1 MDILGAI
8 GAINALLL
16 AFLLGTKKRKT
27 ARDKVLIAWVLNF
40 FLYFGYYFLF
50 ERQLMRLDVLWTL
63 LWGISL
69 LAHPVFLYV
78 YTISLTRRRF
88 VFNLKVASNF
98 LLLIPWGL
106 SMIPYLL
113 LTPEEQVR
121 LVYDKQFISHE
132 LFLPMMIQLCIELFF
147 FIRALI
153 VIIQHQQ
160 NIKQEFSYQA
170 KINLAWLKL
179 LIYLYVVILVASVA
193 GYSLASSKILNI
205 KVMDDLM
212 MLVRLVLFFY
222 MIYHGFKQK
231 LIYASDLTNNSRKTE
246 TPGKPKPEAFN
257 SEEKQVSESEHKETI
272 MKLRKMMLDEK
283 LYLEQ
288 ELSLGE
294 TANKLGIHAHL
305 LSKILNTQLQKN
317 FFEFVNE
324 YRVDEFKKLVSD
336 PKNKHISLLGLA
348 MDAGFNSKAT
358 FNRFFKNSMGL
369 TPSEFRKSHQP

>member
-16 AFLLGTKKRKT
+16 VFLLGTKKRK
-27 ARDKVLIAWVLNF
+27 AASDKVLITWVLNF

-50 ERQLMRLDVLWTL
+50 ERQVMKSDVLWTL

-69 LAHPVFLYV
+69 VAHPVFLYV
-78 YTISLTRRRF
+78 YTLSLTRRNF
-88 VFNLKVASNF
+88 KFNLKVASNF
-98 LLLIPWGL
+98 LLIIPWGL

-113 LTPEEQVR
+113 LTPEEQIR

-132 LFLPMMIQLCIELFF
+132 LLLPMMIQLCIELFF
-147 FIRALI
+147 FIRALM

-160 NIKQEFSYQA
+160 NIKQEFSHQA

-179 LIYLYVVILVASVA
+179 LIYLYLILLGASMA
-193 GYSLASSKILNI
+193 GYSLASSNILNI
-205 KVMDDLM
+205 KVMDDLL
-212 MLVRLVLFFY
+212 MLVRLLLFFY

-231 LIYASDLTNNSRKTE
+231 LIYASDLTTHSPQTE
-246 TPGKPKPEAFN
+246 RPGKPEPAASN
-257 SEEKQVSESEHKETI
+257 SEEKPVPESEDKETI
-272 MKLRKMMLDEK
+272 MKLRKLMLEES
-283 LYLEQ
+283 LYLKQ

-294 TANKLGIHAHL
+294 TANKLGIHAHQ
-305 LSKILNTQLQKN
+305 LSKLLNAQLQKS

-336 PKNKHISLLGLA
+336 PKNKHLSLLGLA
-348 MDAGFNSKAT
+348 MEAGFNSKAT
-358 FNRFFKNSMGL
+358 FNRFFKKSMGI